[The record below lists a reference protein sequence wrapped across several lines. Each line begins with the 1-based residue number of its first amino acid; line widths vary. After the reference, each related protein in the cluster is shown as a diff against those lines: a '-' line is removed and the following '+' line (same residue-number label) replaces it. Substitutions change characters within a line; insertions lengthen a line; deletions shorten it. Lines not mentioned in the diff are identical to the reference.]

1 MEVSIDFLQFLQ
13 FPRKGNQGTEGNRN
27 GASQHLARQYPIAHY
42 PAGKGAERMSA
53 RILVVDDEP
62 QIGRLL
68 KTSLG
73 VRGYDVTVA
82 EDGRSAL
89 ELATSWRPDIILLDL
104 GLPEM
109 DGLDVCRHIRTW
121 SQVPIII
128 LTVRDAELDKVT
140 ALDLGADDYLT
151 KPFGMNELLA
161 RVRVALRHATRGAS
175 SEEPVLQFG
184 DLTIDLAHRQVTLG
198 GQAVHLTPTEYD
210 LLRTLATQAGKVLTH
225 SMLLQSVWGSAYQ
238 QDVPTLRVFIT
249 QLRHKLEA
257 DPAHPTYLLTEP
269 GIGYR
274 FQGGG

>member
-1 MEVSIDFLQFLQ
+1 
-13 FPRKGNQGTEGNRN
+13 
-27 GASQHLARQYPIAHY
+27 
-42 PAGKGAERMSA
+42 
-53 RILVVDDEP
+53 
-62 QIGRLL
+62 LL

>member
-1 MEVSIDFLQFLQ
+1 MNV
-13 FPRKGNQGTEGNRN
+13 
-27 GASQHLARQYPIAHY
+27 
-42 PAGKGAERMSA
+42 

-68 KTSLG
+68 KTSLSA
-73 VRGYDVTVA
+73 RGYDVAVA

-104 GLPEM
+104 GLPGI
-109 DGLDVCRHIRTW
+109 DGLDVCRQIRTW
-121 SQVPIII
+121 SQVPIIV
-128 LTVRDAELDKVT
+128 LTVRDAEQDKVT
-140 ALDLGADDYLT
+140 ALDIGADDYLT
-151 KPFGMNELLA
+151 KPFGTDELLA
-161 RVRVALRHATRGAS
+161 RIRVALRHAARGAS

-184 DLTIDLAHRQVTLG
+184 ELTIDLAHRQVMLG
-198 GQAVHLTPTEYD
+198 DQAVHLTPTEYD

-225 SMLLQSVWGSAYQ
+225 RTLLRSVWGSAYE

-249 QLRHKLEA
+249 QLRRKIEA

-274 FQGGG
+274 FQAGG